1 MVKLKKYHIIV
12 KLPLFIR
19 LMLKK
24 GIVRFGVFLLPYF
37 AYLAGI

>member
-1 MVKLKKYHIIV
+1 
-12 KLPLFIR
+12 
-19 LMLKK
+19 MLKK